1 MISLLSEE
9 GMNEFQRIKQLEDKM
24 HHLIETVGRNGGRF
38 SSIDKD
44 LLVGYVREFYELT
57 VSIQPGVNPPPS
69 IQPIVTNGKEIPQ
82 PEQPL
87 TEESREHNGEHSE
100 NGMKK
105 SITEIYAKNG
115 AEKSSVNDRFKKQ
128 TPEVADKL
136 RQTPIKDLK
145 AYIGLNKRFAFIET
159 LFNDREQEYE
169 DALTRVNN
177 FKSYEEA
184 VNYLRGDVL
193 PKYEWNDEE
202 PLVNEFFTL
211 VMRRYLK

>member
-1 MISLLSEE
+1 
-9 GMNEFQRIKQLEDKM
+9 MNEFQRIKQLEDKM

-159 LFNDREQEYE
+159 LFNDREQEYG

>member
-1 MISLLSEE
+1 
-9 GMNEFQRIKQLEDKM
+9 MNEFQRLKQLEDKM

-57 VSIQPGVNPPPS
+57 VSIQPGVNPSPS
-69 IQPIVTNGKEIPQ
+69 IQPNVTNVKEFVQ
-82 PEQPL
+82 PDRPL
-87 TEESREHNGEHSE
+87 TEEHTEHNGEHSE
-100 NGMKK
+100 NGVKK

-115 AEKSSVNDRFKKQ
+115 MEKSTVNDRFKKQ
-128 TPEVADKL
+128 SPEVADKL

-145 AYIGLNKRFAFIET
+145 AYIGLNKRFAFIES

>member
-1 MISLLSEE
+1 
-9 GMNEFQRIKQLEDKM
+9 MNEFQRIKQLEDKM

-100 NGMKK
+100 NGVKK

>member
-1 MISLLSEE
+1 MISLLPEE

-100 NGMKK
+100 NGVKK

>member
-1 MISLLSEE
+1 
-9 GMNEFQRIKQLEDKM
+9 MNEYQRIKQLADKM
-24 HHLIETVGRNGGRF
+24 HHLIETVGRGGGRF

-44 LLVGYVREFYELT
+44 LLVGYMRELYELA
-57 VSIQPGVNPPPS
+57 VSIQPGATHTPS
-69 IQPIVTNGKEIPQ
+69 VQPIVTNGREGTQQDQPQ
-82 PEQPL
+82 
-87 TEESREHNGEHSE
+87 TGEHAEHRVERSE
-100 NGMKK
+100 NGVKK
-105 SITEIYAKNG
+105 SIAEIYAKNG
-115 AEKSSVNDRFKKQ
+115 EDKSSVNDRFRKQ
-128 TPEVADKL
+128 SPEVADKL

-169 DALTRVNN
+169 EALARVNG

-184 VNYLRGDVL
+184 VNYLRGEVL

>member
-1 MISLLSEE
+1 
-9 GMNEFQRIKQLEDKM
+9 MNEFQRIKQLEDKM

-105 SITEIYAKNG
+105 SIMEIYAKNG

>member
-1 MISLLSEE
+1 
-9 GMNEFQRIKQLEDKM
+9 MNEFQRIKQLEDKM

>member
-1 MISLLSEE
+1 
-9 GMNEFQRIKQLEDKM
+9 MNEYQRIKQLEDKM

-44 LLVGYVREFYELT
+44 LLTGYVREFYELT
-57 VSIQPGVNPPPS
+57 VSIQPGANPPPVINVVS
-69 IQPIVTNGKEIPQ
+69 NGKERMPADEPVVQ
-82 PEQPL
+82 EVPPEP
-87 TEESREHNGEHSE
+87 NGERSD
-100 NGMKK
+100 NGVKK
-105 SITEIYAKNG
+105 SITEIFANSG
-115 AEKSSVNDRFKKQ
+115 AEKSTVNERLRKQ
-128 TPEVADKL
+128 SPEVADKL

-145 AYIGLNKRFAFIET
+145 AYIGLNKRFAFIES

-169 DALTRVNN
+169 DAIARVNA

-184 VNYLRGDVL
+184 VNFLRGEIL
-193 PKYEWNDEE
+193 PKYEWSNEE